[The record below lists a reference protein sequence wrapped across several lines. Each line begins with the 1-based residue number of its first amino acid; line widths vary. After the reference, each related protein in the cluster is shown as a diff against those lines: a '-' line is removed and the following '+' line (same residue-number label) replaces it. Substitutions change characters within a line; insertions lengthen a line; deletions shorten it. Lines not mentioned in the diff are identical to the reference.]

1 MQMQGKISMDLSF
14 CQSENGF
21 SLDELVTKL
30 AEVYD
35 RKAFAELLKM
45 ILQMVQELLMYRIF
59 HGETDALKCCDSGH
73 LRQNGSFERR
83 IRTSLGEF
91 KMRFWRVSCSACGK
105 SFSPLQR
112 FIHLGRYQTK
122 TNELEQLIVEAA
134 SETNY
139 RRAVQELARDGKLPV
154 SFHTAH
160 GWVLR
165 TDCDEIDIS
174 RRVIG
179 SAPIQIMPD
188 GTGFKGEGRNGVA
201 RKGDL
206 TVVIGITQSGEIF
219 PLGSWANTSWNAIN
233 QRWKEQEVKFHDGS
247 ILICDGELG
256 LSRASAEFAR
266 NSKLALALNREL
278 YPRCIPMAV
287 AGRFQ

>member
-1 MQMQGKISMDLSF
+1 M
-14 CQSENGF
+14 
-21 SLDELVTKL
+21 DELVTKL

-91 KMRFWRVSCSACGK
+91 KMRFWRVSCSACRK

-165 TDCDEIDIS
+165 TDCDEIDLS
-174 RRVIG
+174 RQVIG
-179 SAPIQIMPD
+179 SVPIQIIPD
-188 GTGFKGEGRNGVA
+188 GTGFKGEGRDGKA

-206 TVVIGITQSGEIF
+206 KVVIGITQKGEI
-219 PLGSWANTSWNAIN
+219 
-233 QRWKEQEVKFHDGS
+233 
-247 ILICDGELG
+247 
-256 LSRASAEFAR
+256 
-266 NSKLALALNREL
+266 
-278 YPRCIPMAV
+278 
-287 AGRFQ
+287 

>member
-1 MQMQGKISMDLSF
+1 MQGKISMDLSF
-14 CQSENGF
+14 CQSETGF

-30 AEVYD
+30 ADVYE

-45 ILQMVQELLMYRIF
+45 ILQMVQEILIHRLL
-59 HGETDALKCCDSGH
+59 HGRLDTLKCCDRGH
-73 LRQNGSFERR
+73 FRLNGSFERR

-91 KMRFWRVSCSACGK
+91 KMPFWRVSCSGCGAT
-105 SFSPLQR
+105 FSPLQR

-122 TNELEQLIVEAA
+122 NNELEKLVVEAA

-139 RRAVQELARDGKLPV
+139 RRAVQELARDGKLPI

-165 TDCDEIDIS
+165 TNCDEIDIS
-174 RRVIG
+174 KRVIG

-188 GTGFKGEGRNGVA
+188 GTKFKGEASKGEA

-206 TVVIGITQSGEIF
+206 
-219 PLGSWANTSWNAIN
+219 
-233 QRWKEQEVKFHDGS
+233 KEEMKK
-247 ILICDGELG
+247 
-256 LSRASAEFAR
+256 SR
-266 NSKLALALNREL
+266 LN
-278 YPRCIPMAV
+278 
-287 AGRFQ
+287 